1 MSKAVFKFKQ
11 FSIDQSKSA
20 MKVGTDGVL
29 LGAWA
34 NFEQPKTILDIGSGT
49 GLISLMMAQRY
60 PNAEITAI
68 EINENAFQETQF
80 NFSES
85 RFSERCTAILSSLQ
99 NFRTDETFDFIVS
112 NPPFFKRTHSEES
125 ARNFARQHSLLHFE
139 ELLFHTEKLL
149 NSNGKAAF
157 ILPFENEAEFMKIA
171 KKVGLFVEK
180 ITRVRGNENTAFKR
194 SLLLLSRN
202 FKEIEK
208 NELIIETDRN
218 VYTEDYIQLTKEFY
232 LKM

>member
-1 MSKAVFKFKQ
+1 
-11 FSIDQSKSA
+11 

-34 NFEQPKTILDIGSGT
+34 NFEQPKSILDIGSGT

-85 RFSERCTAILSSLQ
+85 TFSDRCMAIHSSIQ
-99 NFRTDETFDFIVS
+99 NFTTDKTFDFIVS

-125 ARNFARQHSLLHFE
+125 ARNLARQHNSLSFND
-139 ELLFHTEKLL
+139 LLFHTEKLL
-149 NSNGKAAF
+149 NSKGRAAF
-157 ILPFENEAEFMKIA
+157 ILPFESETEFRKIA
-171 KKVGLFVEK
+171 ENLGLFIEK
-180 ITRVRGNENTAFKR
+180 VTRVKGNQNTAFKR

-202 FKEIEK
+202 FKEIEED
-208 NELIIETDRN
+208 ELIIENDRN
-218 VYTEDYIQLTKEFY
+218 VYTDKYIQLTKEFY